1 MLVAIELM
9 EDGTAMMTEKPNGK
23 LPKKSLV
30 SDGAN
35 LAIIGLGFWGLA
47 SILLVLFVLFKWIKT
62 KTSWSWKPIVARA
75 NWKWK
80 EKWYQSKSKLDQSNL
95 R

>member
-47 SILLVLFVLFKWIKT
+47 SILLVLSVLLK
-62 KTSWSWKPIVARA
+62 
-75 NWKWK
+75 
-80 EKWYQSKSKLDQSNL
+80 
-95 R
+95 